1 MATIK
6 VPIEISA
13 RHVHLSE
20 KDLERLFGEG
30 YELTATKALS
40 QRGQFAARET
50 VTLGTPKDM
59 IINVRLVGPVRKQ
72 SQVEISITD
81 ALKLGLNPP
90 LRVSGGA
97 EDSPGITLIDPEGQR
112 LDLNEGV
119 IIAQRHIHASPEDA
133 KEHKLKDGDR
143 VSVKVGGERG
153 LTFDNVAVR
162 VDPTF
167 VWSFHIDT
175 DEANAAGVGKEQM
188 FGKIIK

>member
-72 SQVEISITD
+72 SQAEISITD

>member
-72 SQVEISITD
+72 SQVEISRTD